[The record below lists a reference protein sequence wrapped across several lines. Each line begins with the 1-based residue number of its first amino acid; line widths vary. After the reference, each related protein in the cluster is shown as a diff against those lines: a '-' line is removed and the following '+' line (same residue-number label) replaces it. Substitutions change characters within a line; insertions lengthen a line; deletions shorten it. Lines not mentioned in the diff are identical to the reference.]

1 MVTALNKADLLSH
14 PENARET
21 LKNFPKAVSISALEG
36 TGIKDLLH
44 LIREELFEAY
54 TPIHVRLP
62 YKQGALISLFHEL
75 GQVERVEHERGG
87 MIMQGRIP
95 GRLLAQ
101 FAPWHAEPVP
111 ARETLNDFEE
121 DDGLEEE

>member
-1 MVTALNKADLLSH
+1 MVTALNKADLLNH
-14 PENARET
+14 PENAREI
-21 LKNFPKAVSISALEG
+21 LKSFPKAVSISALEG

-44 LIREELFEAY
+44 LIKEELFEAY
-54 TPIHVRLP
+54 TSIHVRLP

-87 MIMQGRIP
+87 MVMQGRIP

-101 FAPWHAEPVP
+101 FAAWHAKPTE
-111 ARETLNDFEE
+111 ARESLDNFEE
-121 DDGLEEE
+121 DDVLEEE